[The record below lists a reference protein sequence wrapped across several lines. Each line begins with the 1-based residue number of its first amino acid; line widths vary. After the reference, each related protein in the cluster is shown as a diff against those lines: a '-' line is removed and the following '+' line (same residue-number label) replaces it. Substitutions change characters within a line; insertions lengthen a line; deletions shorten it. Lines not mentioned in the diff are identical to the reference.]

1 MKQAFIATI
10 GTLVALSLGACS
22 DKKES
27 EYRSPDSAS
36 VSYQTPAGIQV
47 VIRDEN
53 SGRMSLCTSGGEEIS
68 HDDAV
73 GILKYEVLRITE
85 MHDVKLGSTTIKY
98 VTGQPVWAPYTLFRP
113 DSAYEEECI
122 FFGYGAGVGDAI
134 VIYGEEKPSPYN
146 GYIEWKP

>member
-1 MKQAFIATI
+1 MKQAFIAI
-10 GTLVALSLGACS
+10 VVALSAGACS
-22 DKKES
+22 AKKND
-27 EYRSPDSAS
+27 EYRSPDSVS
-36 VSYQTPAGIQV
+36 VSYQTAAGVQV

-85 MHDVKLGSTTIKY
+85 MQDVKLGSTTIKY
-98 VTGQPVWAPYTLFRP
+98 VTGHPVWAPYTLFRP
-113 DSAYEEECI
+113 DSAFEEECI

-134 VIYGEEKPSPYN
+134 VIYGEAKPSHYN
-146 GYIEWKP
+146 GYLEWEP